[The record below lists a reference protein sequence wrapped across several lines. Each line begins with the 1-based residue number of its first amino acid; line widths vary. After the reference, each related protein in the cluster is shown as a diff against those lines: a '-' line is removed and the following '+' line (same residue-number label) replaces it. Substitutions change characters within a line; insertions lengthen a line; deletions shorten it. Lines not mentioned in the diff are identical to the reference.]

1 MTAQVLSMA
10 LPKVLPRALRRKC
23 LPALAL
29 AAGLLL
35 TGAAAGQDDSE
46 ELWLAVE
53 LYLAGDYEGA
63 AEFLMPLASRGS
75 DDARYLVVWDNR
87 SIAKTETY
95 RIWRARIGDVEREH
109 ALFRTWMREAADR
122 EHLGAVN
129 WLFRTARDLPRKKAF
144 AEIAVE
150 RGSPTAMEWLGAYYL
165 GLFNQEHRDFDR
177 AFALFERSL
186 SAGSSDTAVFLGIHY
201 LRGELLPKNLPQAKA
216 FLESAARAG
225 NMGALPP
232 LARLYR
238 EGPAEDFP
246 PPEGLKWLYLDRD
259 KNGGDRNSEA
269 IEIFEAEVGQEAAT
283 AARVAADEW
292 WRGHL
297 ANLGTDLGRS
307 KAWLQLNYPEIDWEL
322 WQIVFLADNVQCPAP
337 RLRDKIDSSYMESP
351 AYHICME
358 RGLSSYGLKPS

>member
-1 MTAQVLSMA
+1 MAMLRVRAFAARSAFLAGLALGLAVLSA
-10 LPKVLPRALRRKC
+10 
-23 LPALAL
+23 
-29 AAGLLL
+29 
-35 TGAAAGQDDSE
+35 GAARTQDYSE

-63 AEFLMPLASRGS
+63 AEYLMPLASRGS
-75 DDARYLVVWDNR
+75 DDARYIVVWDNR
-87 SIAKTETY
+87 SIARTESY

-144 AEIAVE
+144 AEVAVE

-165 GLFNQEHRDFDR
+165 GLFSPDHRDLDR

-201 LRGELLPKNLPQAKA
+201 LRGELLPQNLPQAKA

-232 LARLYR
+232 LAKLYQ
-238 EGPAEDFP
+238 EGPASDFP
-246 PPEGLKWLYLDRD
+246 PADGLKWLYLDRD
-259 KNGGDRNSEA
+259 KNGGDRNSKVIA
-269 IEIFEAEVGQEAAT
+269 VFEEQVGPEAAQ
-283 AARVAADEW
+283 AARQAADEW
-292 WRGHL
+292 WRGHF
-297 ANLGTDLGRS
+297 ANVGTDLGRS
-307 KAWLQLNYPEIDWEL
+307 RAWLYQNYPDIKWEL

-337 RLRDKIDSSYMESP
+337 RLRDKVDSNYQES
-351 AYHICME
+351 AVYHICME